1 MRTAPIV
8 MSPVLLFWP
17 KTSDVDVGGMAAE
30 VELSHEH
37 PILFCCCVRDG
48 SRGEVWQNGIWHGSV
63 DEAKGRNWIP
73 PWGKSGT
80 HWYPLMLAERFR
92 DQPVDVSTVRWWV
105 VCFSSGGSNMKGKLC
120 SGWPCTAVTQWN
132 EAHHHELVDYDERT
146 VYRAEH
152 QLQCIGNDSGT
163 VGMSES
169 LRQVGPTSDHTGAER
184 ILYANF
190 SGPIEPIWGWRWQFP
205 ESHHYWRQDIVSPLQ
220 VESKW
225 QFLE

>member
-1 MRTAPIV
+1 
-8 MSPVLLFWP
+8 
-17 KTSDVDVGGMAAE
+17 MAAE
-30 VELSHEH
+30 GHW
-37 PILFCCCVRDG
+37 D
-48 SRGEVWQNGIWHGSV
+48 NGVWHGSV

-146 VYRAEH
+146 VHRAEH

-163 VGMSES
+163 VCA
-169 LRQVGPTSDHTGAER
+169 RWGPRVTTQEQKEYCMHISQALLNQYEAEGG
-184 ILYANF
+184 
-190 SGPIEPIWGWRWQFP
+190 S
-205 ESHHYWRQDIVSPLQ
+205 
-220 VESKW
+220 
-225 QFLE
+225 FLNLIITDDKT